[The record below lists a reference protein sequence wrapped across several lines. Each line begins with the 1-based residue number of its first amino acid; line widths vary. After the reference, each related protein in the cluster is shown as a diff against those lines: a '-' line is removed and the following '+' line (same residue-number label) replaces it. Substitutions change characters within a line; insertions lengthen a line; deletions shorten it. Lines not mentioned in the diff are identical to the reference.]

1 MSLPYNN
8 NFTNPN
14 YLYPNYQSYSFPQIT
29 TANSTGGTASV
40 QNTFVWVQGEQAA
53 KSYPVAPG
61 GQVLLFDSENP
72 VFYVKSADQTGK
84 PLPLEIY
91 DFHKRESTEILPD
104 VKMSLDD
111 FATKDDVRSIIKE
124 ELASLK
130 SSYRPKNKEA
140 K

>member
-1 MSLPYNN
+1 MTLPYNN
-8 NFTNPN
+8 NFTNAN
-14 YLYPNYQSYSFPQIT
+14 YLYSTYQPYNFPQVNT
-29 TANSTGGTASV
+29 TTSNGTGSV

-61 GQVLLFDSENP
+61 SQVLLFDSENP
-72 VFYVKSADQTGK
+72 VFYVKSADSTGK

-104 VKMSLDD
+104 AKVSLDD
-111 FATKDDVRSIIKE
+111 FATKDDVRTIIKE
-124 ELASLK
+124 ELAALK
-130 SSYRPKNKEA
+130 SPYRPKNKEV